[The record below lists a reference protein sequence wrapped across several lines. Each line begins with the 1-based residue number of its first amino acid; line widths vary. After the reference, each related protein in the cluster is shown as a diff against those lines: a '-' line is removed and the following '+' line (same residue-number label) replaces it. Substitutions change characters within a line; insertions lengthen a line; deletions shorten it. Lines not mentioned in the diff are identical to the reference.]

1 MEPQKISKPSATVID
16 IRQRNIMMLKKDL
29 ILRNPLKFV
38 GDATDDIL
46 PEGGLGAIL
55 APAGIGK
62 TALLVQLALNAML
75 RNKKVLHIS
84 LGDPIN
90 KVDLWYRELFQDLAR
105 RYEVQQV
112 NTLWESIQLNRFIMT
127 FKAEGFSVP
136 KLMERVTDLEVQNIF
151 SPQVVII
158 DGFPFGDSGR
168 DPIAELKEVSKKTGV
183 RIWFTV
189 HTHRHKKPE
198 ADGMPVLLLH
208 VADLFDLVLQLKAEG
223 SEIHIQTLKGTP
235 ASSSL
240 RLDPATMLIRDQA

>member
-1 MEPQKISKPSATVID
+1 MQTVIKPPATVID
-16 IRQRNIMMLKKDL
+16 IRNRNMIMLKKDL
-29 ILRNPLKFV
+29 ILRNPLKFAE
-38 GDATDDIL
+38 DTTDDIL
-46 PEGGLGAIL
+46 PEGGFGAIL

-62 TALLVQLALNAML
+62 TALLVQLALNAMM
-75 RNKKVLHIS
+75 RNRKVLHIS
-84 LGDPIN
+84 LSDPVN

-112 NTLWESIQLNRFIMT
+112 NTLWESIQPNRFIMT

-151 SPQVVII
+151 SPEIVII

-168 DPIAELKEVSKKTGV
+168 DPIAELKNVSKKTGV
-183 RIWFTV
+183 RVWFTV

-198 ADGMPVLLLH
+198 AGGMPVLMLH
-208 VADLFDLVLQLKAEG
+208 VIDLFDLVLQLEAEG

-235 ASSSL
+235 ASPSL
-240 RLDPATMLIRDQA
+240 RLDPATMLIRERG